1 LVFYIFFYIQTC
13 KKYSLREL
21 ESKKLDAIVSS
32 FGIDGFKYLFSSINS
47 LMEEE
52 LLRPSE
58 VAKKFGISVKTLWKW
73 QRKSI
78 IRAVRLPTG
87 KLRYPKSE
95 VERLWRQLR
104 ATGSQ

>member
-1 LVFYIFFYIQTC
+1 
-13 KKYSLREL
+13 
-21 ESKKLDAIVSS
+21 
-32 FGIDGFKYLFSSINS
+32 
-47 LMEEE
+47 MEEE

-58 VAKKFGISVKTLWKW
+58 VAKKFGISVKMLWKW
-73 QRKSI
+73 QRKGI

-104 ATGSQ
+104 VLLPVHA

>member
-1 LVFYIFFYIQTC
+1 MFN
-13 KKYSLREL
+13 
-21 ESKKLDAIVSS
+21 
-32 FGIDGFKYLFSSINS
+32 SINS

-73 QRKSI
+73 QRKGI
-78 IRAVRLPTG
+78 IKAVRLPTG

-95 VERLWRQLR
+95 VERLWRRLK

>member
-1 LVFYIFFYIQTC
+1 
-13 KKYSLREL
+13 
-21 ESKKLDAIVSS
+21 
-32 FGIDGFKYLFSSINS
+32 
-47 LMEEE
+47 MEEE

-58 VAKKFGISVKTLWKW
+58 VAKKFGISVKTLWEW
-73 QRKSI
+73 QKRGI

-95 VERLWRQLR
+95 VERLWRQLK